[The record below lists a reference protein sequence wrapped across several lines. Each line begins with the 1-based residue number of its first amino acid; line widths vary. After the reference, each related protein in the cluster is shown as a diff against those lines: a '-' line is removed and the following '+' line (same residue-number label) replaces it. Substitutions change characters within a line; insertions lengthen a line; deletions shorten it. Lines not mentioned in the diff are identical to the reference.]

1 MTHVSQNSGKAIGRL
16 PVVAEESV
24 SVDIQIWPVV
34 QVIALSLYRVVDT
47 MRTRTVL
54 YLQKTLYQ
62 AMHLLSAVM
71 LAGSAIVKILISGA
85 QLQQV
90 QHVAALEAVMK

>member
-1 MTHVSQNSGKAIGRL
+1 M
-16 PVVAEESV
+16 
-24 SVDIQIWPVV
+24 V

-62 AMHLLSAVM
+62 AMNLLSAVM
-71 LAGSAIVKILISGA
+71 RREDVDAETLIFGA
-85 QLQQV
+85 QLRPTPHAAV
-90 QHVAALEAVMK
+90 PEVAVK